1 MRKRGKSDRMSKPK
15 KTSED
20 RLEDQIKLIAD
31 RSGKQIIGNLENA
44 GLGLGHSDLVYD
56 PHTLLKLAYL
66 NYYLG
71 VFLPIAGYRKEK
83 GKFDKIVF
91 IDAFGGSGVV
101 GVKNSRY
108 SILGSTLLAA
118 TANARGRV
126 FDEVISVDID
136 NAKSNVLDQR
146 CKNLGLANVSVLNG
160 DVNNLIQYVPAKF
173 NISSNSI
180 VMLFIDPEG
189 MEPEFSKFLTLSNA
203 TSYMDILLNY
213 TFGVRRLNGR
223 IEYNHGS
230 ADIQKM
236 KSMIPTWIPGS
247 DPDERLAYFFE
258 NSFGKPKSRET
269 KIHSKGQ
276 KEEYSMILRVR
287 ETWGNSS
294 WLDAMN
300 VFGDF
305 ISQIDGD
312 WALNSLRVVMG
323 DQARLTP

>member
-1 MRKRGKSDRMSKPK
+1 MPKPK
-15 KTSED
+15 KTLEEK
-20 RLEDQIKLIAD
+20 LEDQIKIMAD
-31 RSGKQIIGNLENA
+31 KSGKHIIGNLESN
-44 GLGLGHSDLVYD
+44 GLGLMQSDLAYD

-71 VFLPIAGYRKEK
+71 VFLPIAGYRKDK

-91 IDAFGGSGVV
+91 IDAFGGSGIV
-101 GVKNSRY
+101 GIKNSRY
-108 SILGSTLLAA
+108 SVLGSTLLAA

-126 FDEVISVDID
+126 FDEVISIDID
-136 NAKSNVLDQR
+136 NARSDILDKR
-146 CKNLGLANVSVLNG
+146 CKSLGLTNVSVLRG
-160 DVNNLIQYVPAKF
+160 DVNNLIQSVSATF

-189 MEPEFSKFLTLSNA
+189 MEPEFSKFLALSD
-203 TSYMDILLNY
+203 TTHYLDIMLNY

-223 IEYNHGS
+223 IEYNHAS

-236 KSMIPTWIPGS
+236 KSMIPTWVPGT

-258 NSFGKPKSRET
+258 SQFGKPKSRET

-276 KEEYSMILRVR
+276 KEEYSVILRVR

-300 VFGDF
+300 DFGDF
-305 ISQIDGD
+305 VSQIDGD
-312 WALNSLRVVMG
+312 RALTSLRVIMG
-323 DQARLTP
+323 DQARLFP